1 MPPVVLFRADAG
13 ASIGAGHVMRCLAVA
28 EALQDMDFTVAFVSA
43 MLPPALE
50 DRLRTTGIMVHRID
64 AEPGSE
70 GDLAATLTI
79 ARDIGAR
86 AVVVDGYCFGR
97 NWRAGL
103 AGAVLPVLAFDDT
116 GTGEPLH
123 SGLIV
128 NAAPDAARLPYRSG
142 NPDAMLLLGPAHAPL
157 RREVRRAATAAKV
170 PLPERRA
177 LLVTFGGSDPLGLT
191 APVLAHLAA
200 ALPPD
205 VRIDVAVG
213 GAAPNADVVEQAA
226 RPLGDRVRMHR
237 DTPRMGQLMAE
248 AGLAVSAAGT
258 TTAELAAIGT
268 PAVLVTIA
276 DNQIEAARQ
285 SEALGW
291 CRLVNGRIADAPE
304 RIAEAAAALWA
315 DPAQRVA
322 MAERLSG
329 IVDGQ
334 GAVRVAEALARRV
347 TGR

>member
-1 MPPVVLFRADAG
+1 MFRADAG

-28 EALQDMDFTVAFVSA
+28 EAVQDMGFAAGFVSA
-43 MLPPALE
+43 ALPPALE
-50 DRLRTTGIMVHRID
+50 DRLQAAGMDVHRID

-70 GDLAATLTI
+70 DDLAATLI
-79 ARDIGAR
+79 VIRDCEAAAI
-86 AVVVDGYCFGR
+86 VVDGYRFGPD
-97 NWRAGL
+97 WRAGL
-103 AGAVLPVLAFDDT
+103 AGAGLPVLAFDDA

-123 SGLIV
+123 AALIV
-128 NAAPDAARLPYRSG
+128 NAAPDAARLPYGSG
-142 NPDAMLLLGPAHAPL
+142 NPDATLLLGPAYAPL
-157 RREVRRAATAAKV
+157 RREVRRAAAAVKA

-177 LLVTFGGSDPLGLT
+177 MLVTFGGSDPLGLT
-191 APVLAHLAA
+191 APVLVRLAA

-213 GAAPNADVVEQAA
+213 GAAPNADAVVQAA
-226 RPLGDRVRMHR
+226 APLGDRVSVHR
-237 DTPRMGQLMAE
+237 DTPRMGQLMAG

-276 DNQIEAARQ
+276 DNQLEAARQ

-291 CRLVNGRIADAPE
+291 CRLVNGRIPDAPE
-304 RIAEAAAALWA
+304 RIAETAAALWA
-315 DPAQRVA
+315 DPSLRVA
-322 MAERLSG
+322 MAARLSG

-334 GAVRVAEALARRV
+334 GAVRIAEALARRV
-347 TGR
+347 TAR

>member
-1 MPPVVLFRADAG
+1 MRSVILFRADAG
-13 ASIGAGHVMRCLAVA
+13 ASIGAGHAMRCLAVA
-28 EALQDMDFTVAFVSA
+28 EALQDLGVAAGFVSA
-43 MLPPALE
+43 SLPPALE
-50 DRLRTTGIMVHRID
+50 DRLRAAGMAVHRIE
-64 AEPGSE
+64 AEPGSA
-70 GDLAATLTI
+70 GDLAATVAV
-79 ARDIGAR
+79 ARDSEAAAI
-86 AVVVDGYCFGR
+86 VLDGYRFGPD
-97 NWRAGL
+97 WRAGL
-103 AGAVLPVLAFDDT
+103 AGAGLPVIAFDDA

-123 SGLIV
+123 ADLIV
-128 NAAPDAARLPYRSG
+128 NAAPDAARLPYRAG
-142 NPDAMLLLGPAHAPL
+142 NPDATLLLGPAYAPL
-157 RREVRRAATAAKV
+157 RREVRRAAAAEKP

-191 APVLAHLAA
+191 APVLVRLAA
-200 ALPPD
+200 ALPPA

-213 GAAPNADVVEQAA
+213 GAAPSADAVERAA
-226 RPLGDRVRMHR
+226 RPFADRVRVHR
-237 DTPRMGQLMAE
+237 DAPHMGRLMAE

-291 CRLVNGRIADAPE
+291 CRLVNGLTADAPE

-315 DPAQRVA
+315 DPVQRVA

-334 GAVRVAEALARRV
+334 GAVRIAEALASRF
-347 TGR
+347 TGP

>member
-1 MPPVVLFRADAG
+1 MPSVILFRADAG

-28 EALQDMDFTVAFVSA
+28 EALQDMGFAAGFVSA
-43 MLPPALE
+43 TLPPALE
-50 DRLRTTGIMVHRID
+50 ERLRAAGMAVRRIE
-64 AEPGSE
+64 AEPGSA
-70 GDLAATLTI
+70 GDLAATLATI
-79 ARDIGAR
+79 RNGEAAAI
-86 AVVVDGYCFGR
+86 VVDGYRFGR
-97 NWRAGL
+97 DWRAGL
-103 AGAVLPVLAFDDT
+103 AGAGLPVLAFDDA

-123 SGLIV
+123 ADLIV
-128 NAAPDAARLPYRSG
+128 NAAPDAALLPYGTG
-142 NPDAMLLLGPAHAPL
+142 NPDATLLLGPAYAPL
-157 RREVRRAATAAKV
+157 RREVRRAAAAVKA

-191 APVLAHLAA
+191 APVLVRLAA
-200 ALPPD
+200 TLPQD

-213 GAAPNADVVEQAA
+213 GAAPNADAVEQAA
-226 RPLGDRVRMHR
+226 RPLGDRIRVHR
-237 DTPRMGQLMAE
+237 DTPRMGRLMAE

-276 DNQIEAARQ
+276 DNQDEAARQ

-315 DPAQRVA
+315 DPAGRVA

-334 GAVRVAEALARRV
+334 GAVRIAEALASYV